1 MSPAKVP
8 DALDI
13 RPAPGLMDTLA
24 EQPLDPMLMVL
35 HLLRNDPRPDKIDL
49 GIGVYRDHT
58 GHTPILQSVKAAER
72 HLIDTQTSKDYLS
85 PEGDAGF
92 VAALAP
98 VVFGTETDDTVWGM
112 QTPGG
117 TGALRLAAALLH
129 RTNPDCRVWI
139 GTPGYVNHAMLMQ
152 AAGLEVIEHPFFDKP
167 TQTLLF
173 DAMMSALND
182 VRRGDAIVLQS
193 GCHNPTGVEFSH
205 DQWRALAQFLND
217 RGVVPVL
224 DMAYQGLG
232 GGLDEDAWGLRH
244 VLTEVPEALVCVS
257 GSKNFGLY
265 RDRAGA
271 LWVQGNNANSVRRAR
286 TNLNLMARTL
296 WSMPPDHG
304 AAVVRT
310 ILTTPQLNAQWRA
323 ELEVMRERLTGLRHD
338 LATAVPEFETVK
350 RQSGM
355 FSLLP
360 LDRDQ
365 VTRLRI
371 EHGIYMVESGRIN
384 IAGLNQG
391 NLPAFASALRSVL

>member
-1 MSPAKVP
+1 MSSNR
-8 DALDI
+8 LDI
-13 RPAPGLMDTLA
+13 RPAPGLMDTLD

-35 HLLRNDPRPDKIDL
+35 HLLRSDPRPNKIDL
-49 GIGVYRDHT
+49 GIGVYRDNT
-58 GHTPILQSVKAAER
+58 GCTPILQAVKSAER
-72 HLIDTQTSKDYLS
+72 HLVETQTSKDYLS

-98 VVFGTETDDTVWGM
+98 IVLGDGIGGETIWGM

-129 RTNPDCRVWI
+129 RTNPECRVWI

-152 AAGLEVIEHPFFDKP
+152 AAGLEVVDHPFFDKP
-167 TQTLLF
+167 SQTLLF
-173 DAMMSALND
+173 DAMMSALHE

-205 DQWRALAQFLND
+205 DQWRDLAAFLND
-217 RGVVPVL
+217 RGVVPVI

-232 GGLDEDAWGLRH
+232 AGLDEDAWGLRH
-244 VLTEVPEALVCVS
+244 VLDHVPEALVCVS

-265 RDRAGA
+265 RDRVGA
-271 LWVQGNNANSVRRAR
+271 LWVQGTNAGSVRRAR

-310 ILTTPQLNAQWRA
+310 ILDTPALAAQWRA
-323 ELEVMRERLTGLRHD
+323 ELETMRLRIAGLRHD

-350 RQSGM
+350 TQSGM

-365 VTRLRI
+365 VTWLRI

-384 IAGLNQG
+384 IAGLNEG
-391 NLPAFASALRSVL
+391 NLPVFANALRSVL